1 MPAHTLETAMRSLR
15 PIRRLLLAV
24 LAGAGAACSDSGAP
38 NGDNS
43 KPPSEL
49 NVIHVAPSSTPLFNA
64 SASFYAKR
72 GEDREV
78 RIFFQDASGGEGEE
92 YLRLRVDA
100 GSLLATPDGTPILPG
115 DSVLIQVSVVDP
127 AEMLFDLQPTGLK
140 FNPAVPARLT
150 IHYDH
155 AGGDL
160 NDDGVSDGLDT
171 SIESTL
177 AIWRQETLADPFVR
191 LTSVLTIQT
200 AEAEAE
206 LTGFS
211 RYALAY

>member
-1 MPAHTLETAMRSLR
+1 MPAHTLETAMRSVHPTR
-15 PIRRLLLAV
+15 CLLLAV
-24 LAGAGAACSDSGAP
+24 LAAAGASCSDSVAP

-49 NVIHVAPSSTPLFNA
+49 NVIHVAPSSTPLFNP
-64 SASFYAKR
+64 SVSFYAKR

-78 RIFFQDASGGEGEE
+78 QIFFQDASGGEGEE

-100 GSLLATPDGTPILPG
+100 GSLLALPNGIPILPG

-140 FNPAVPARLT
+140 FNPAAPARLK

-155 AGGDL
+155 ADGDL
-160 NDDGVSDGLDT
+160 NDDGVSDGRDT

-177 AIWRQETLADPFVR
+177 AIWRQETLTDPFVR
-191 LTSVLTIQT
+191 LTSVLSIGTD
-200 AEAEAE
+200 EAEAE

>member
-1 MPAHTLETAMRSLR
+1 MPAPTLEPAMRSEH

-24 LAGAGAACSDSGAP
+24 LAGAAAACSDSGAP

-49 NVIHVAPSSTPLFNA
+49 NVIHVAPSSTPLFNP

-72 GEDREV
+72 GEDRELQ
-78 RIFFQDASGGEGEE
+78 IFFQDGSGGEGEE
-92 YLRLRVDA
+92 YLRLGVDA

-115 DSVLIQVSVVDP
+115 DSVLIHVSVVDP
-127 AEMLFDLQPTGLK
+127 AVMLFDLQPTGLK
-140 FNPAVPARLT
+140 FNPATPARLK

-155 AGGDL
+155 ADGDL
-160 NDDGVSDGLDT
+160 NHDGVADGRDT
-171 SIESTL
+171 SIEGTL

-191 LTSVLTIQT
+191 LTSVLTIET
-200 AEAEAE
+200 DEADAE

>member
-1 MPAHTLETAMRSLR
+1 MPAHTLETAMRSVH
-15 PIRRLLLAV
+15 PVRRLLLAV
-24 LAGAGAACSDSGAP
+24 LAGAGASCSDSGAP
-38 NGDNS
+38 NGDNT
-43 KPPSEL
+43 KPPSDL
-49 NVIHVAPSSTPLFNA
+49 NVVHVAPSSTSLLNS

-78 RIFFQDASGGEGEE
+78 QIFFQDQTGGEGEE

-100 GSLLATPDGTPILPG
+100 GSLLALPNGLPILPG

-127 AEMLFDLQPTGLK
+127 TEMLFDLEPTGLK
-140 FNPAVPARLT
+140 FNPAAPARLT

-160 NDDGVSDGLDT
+160 NDDGVSDGQDI
-171 SIESTL
+171 SIERTL
-177 AIWRQETLADPFVR
+177 GIWRQETLTDPFVR
-191 LTSVLTIQT
+191 LTSVLTIET
-200 AEAEAE
+200 DEAEAE